1 MVLHESEMQKEKLTI
16 KNYWIY
22 MYVFITISCAGSFSL
37 YDIKMCVMFGLVM
50 KKTQF
55 YITLELISCAD
66 TESLFPF
73 TIQDSMTLA

>member
-22 MYVFITISCAGSFSL
+22 VFIIISCAGSFSL
-37 YDIKMCVMFGLVM
+37 YDIKMCVMFGLVT

-55 YITLELISCAD
+55 YITLELTSCAD